1 MKIKKLYNKWLYKKY
16 KYNRGALF
24 EEIPLIFRII
34 PLFSPSLYSYY
45 EAEEIAKALK
55 EGLNI
60 KVIIDDKTIDK
71 LREVIKSEYKHL

>member
-1 MKIKKLYNKWLYKKY
+1 MSIKKLYNKWLYKKY

-45 EAEEIAKALK
+45 EGEDIAKALN
-55 EGLNI
+55 EGLNKEI
-60 KVIIDDKTIDK
+60 KIDDKTIDK
-71 LREVIKSEYKHL
+71 LREVIKSE

>member
-24 EEIPLIFRII
+24 EEIPLIFKII

-45 EAEEIAKALK
+45 EAEETVKALK
-55 EGLNI
+55 EGLNK

-71 LREVIKSEYKHL
+71 LREVINNE

>member
-16 KYNRGALF
+16 KYNREALF

-45 EAEEIAKALK
+45 EAKEIGKALK
-55 EGLNI
+55 EGLNK

-71 LREVIKSEYKHL
+71 LREVIKSE